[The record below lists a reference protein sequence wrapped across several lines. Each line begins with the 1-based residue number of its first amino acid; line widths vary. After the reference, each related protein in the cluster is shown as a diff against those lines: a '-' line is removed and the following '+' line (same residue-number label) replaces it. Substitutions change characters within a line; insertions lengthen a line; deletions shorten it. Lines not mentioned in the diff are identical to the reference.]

1 MFHRKNSS
9 RLAVRLKSFLVG
21 LLLGGV
27 MVVVGMQAEPGR
39 LDPPRAKVDGRKA
52 APGWWWSVRARPRSS
67 RKRAPCRGP

>member
-1 MFHRKNSS
+1 MSTRNNSS

-39 LDPPRAKVDGRKA
+39 LDSPRAKVDGRKA
-52 APGWWWSVRARPRSS
+52 APVVVVVQSPTSLQ
-67 RKRAPCRGP
+67 P